1 MFLWNHLIAK
11 DNSLPETFGCSNN
24 ECKLMPDQLKLGN
37 YEINN
42 KTQKKFEYV
51 GIMTDNLV
59 VFKG

>member
-42 KTQKKFEYV
+42 KTQK
-51 GIMTDNLV
+51 N
-59 VFKG
+59 